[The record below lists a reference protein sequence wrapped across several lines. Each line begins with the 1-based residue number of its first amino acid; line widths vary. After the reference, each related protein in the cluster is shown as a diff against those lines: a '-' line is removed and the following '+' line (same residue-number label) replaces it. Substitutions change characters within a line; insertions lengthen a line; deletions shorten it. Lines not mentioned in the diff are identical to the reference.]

1 MDVVFWR
8 GWLNLEETE
17 SLNCHIGLHQWHSY
31 QPSAKFCLKEAWKIW
46 LQMIWGPLSCYYASW
61 LPNCWKNCHLP
72 WVIYIFSAQD
82 APFGT
87 CKFIKFWTKNC
98 NWNLKFSNRSCQR
111 SKHCS
116 HKMRSSW
123 NPLFC
128 KQLKM

>member
-46 LQMIWGPLSCYYASW
+46 LQMIWGHLSCYYASW

-72 WVIYIFSAQD
+72 WVIYSVPKTHPLAHVNLLN
-82 APFGT
+82 FGQKT
-87 CKFIKFWTKNC
+87 AIEIWSFPIGAVKEVQIVRTKC
-98 NWNLKFSNRSCQR
+98 VQVGI
-111 SKHCS
+111 HCFVNS
-116 HKMRSSW
+116 
-123 NPLFC
+123 
-128 KQLKM
+128 